1 MAKLPSE
8 RPIRADVAAFLDN
21 VAKLPAQSQSGN
33 GRLIFAMDATASRG
47 PTWAQAIAI
56 QTEMFEEAAK
66 VGGLDVQLA
75 YYRGF
80 GDFGA
85 SAWISDAPRLIRLM
99 RGVDLITGNTQI
111 QRTLRHAA
119 AEARKAKVNAFVF
132 VGDAMEEVPDAVLEA
147 AGELALRGVPAFMF
161 HESGMEPAGSVFRQI
176 AQVTHGAYCSFD
188 AGSAQQLRELLKAV
202 AVYAAGGR
210 KALADFS
217 KRAGGMALQL
227 THQLDRK

>member
-1 MAKLPSE
+1 MAKPPSE
-8 RPIRADVAAFLDN
+8 RQTRADIAAFLDK
-21 VAKLPAQSQSGN
+21 VSKLPARGQAGN

-66 VGGLDVQLA
+66 VGGLDVQLV
-75 YYRGF
+75 YYRGL

-85 SAWISDAPRLIRLM
+85 SPWVSDAPQLIRLM
-99 RGVDLITGNTQI
+99 RGVGLMAGNTQI

-119 AEARKAKVNAFVF
+119 AEARNAKVNAFVF
-132 VGDAMEEVPDAVLEA
+132 VGDAMEELPDSILQA

-161 HESGMEPAGSVFRQI
+161 HEGSLEPAGAVFKQI

-217 KRAGGMALQL
+217 KRAGGMALRL
-227 THQLDRK
+227 THQLDKP